1 MEEEFEELLDRLD
14 ISERGKLSNDR
25 YVITLVDSD
34 DYGRIFSKLDK
45 SSILDIIEE
54 NQVVTEQGSSLMYE
68 DAEEKFLLNLIA
80 DFDSDQ
86 YQLVLDKIN

>member
-14 ISERGKLSNDR
+14 ILERGKLSNDR

-68 DAEEKFLLNLIA
+68 DDEEKFLLNLIA
-80 DFDSDQ
+80 DFDSNQ

>member
-68 DAEEKFLLNLIA
+68 DDEEKFLLNLIA

>member
-45 SSILDIIEE
+45 SNILDIIEE
-54 NQVVTEQGSSLMYE
+54 NQVVTEQGSSLMYG
-68 DAEEKFLLNLIA
+68 DDEEKFLLNLIA